1 MLENFNRFVIPN
13 IDLLA
18 QGLWVTVRICSIAF
32 AMAIVM
38 GAIACVVRLAVPGLR
53 MIAIAYIEIS
63 RATPI
68 LVQLL
73 WVNYVWPELFGFPKT
88 VEWAGII
95 ALAIQSSGYL
105 AETFRS
111 GIEGLPRGQIEASL
125 AVGMSRAQIFRRIVV
140 PQVLLVMSP
149 AIINQLA
156 VVVKASTLVSVIAIP
171 DLMYDALKIVNQWF
185 EPIEVLTSVA
195 ALYILTI
202 FLLSAIA
209 KWVADH
215 FREKY
220 GLDAQV

>member
-1 MLENFNRFVIPN
+1 
-13 IDLLA
+13 
-18 QGLWVTVRICSIAF
+18 
-32 AMAIVM
+32 
-38 GAIACVVRLAVPGLR
+38 
-53 MIAIAYIEIS
+53 
-63 RATPI
+63 
-68 LVQLL
+68 
-73 WVNYVWPELFGFPKT
+73 LFGFPKT

-95 ALAIQSSGYL
+95 ALALQSSGYL

-125 AVGMSRAQIFRRIVV
+125 AVGMSRVQIFRRIVV

>member
-1 MLENFNRFVIPN
+1 VLDNFNRFVIPN
-13 IDLLA
+13 L
-18 QGLWVTVRICSIAF
+18 GLFLEGLTITVRICAIAF
-32 AMAIVM
+32 VMALVL
-38 GAIACVVRLAVPGLR
+38 GAVACLIRLYVPVLR
-53 MIAIAYIEIS
+53 VLAIAYIEFS

-111 GIEGLPRGQIEASL
+111 GIEGMSRGQVEASL
-125 AVGMSRAQIFRRIVV
+125 AVGMTRPQAFRRIVA

-149 AIINQLA
+149 SIINQLA
-156 VVVKASTLVSVIAIP
+156 VVVKASTLVSIIAIP

-195 ALYILTI
+195 VLYILTI
-202 FLLSAIA
+202 FALSAMA

-220 GLDAQV
+220 GLDAQA